1 MPKLLDREKG
11 KILGINAF
19 DLFVILLVLFLSFSL
34 ISRVIRPGEQVKEYS
49 GLNIQNAALEFT
61 RLNNLGFVVYGQI
74 DGKWTINGSQFKGT
88 VLLVDALETR
98 LMGRIN
104 GRSVT
109 IGGPNAYLEDLAAK
123 TIVFRTESPSLIRV
137 NVKKPIMAGDLQELV
152 ENLRNISTSVAG
164 RYGVKTLKIQVYTL
178 VFDIPGFKATA
189 MRYLEIRSKL
199 PEYIPYPVQK
209 IYVVDDYIGFS
220 LYPTGLAIR
229 DIDLLKLDQIL
240 NELGLNYSRVM
251 ADQIELYIGTQES
264 LVGVGVYGEILSN
277 ARPLSDI
284 IDTTKLTFIPKP

>member
-19 DLFVILLVLFLSFSL
+19 DLFVILLILFLSFSL

-61 RLNNLGFVVYGQI
+61 RLNNLGFVVYGEI
-74 DGKWTINGSQFKGT
+74 DGKWTINSSQFKGT
-88 VLLVDALETR
+88 ILLVDALETR
-98 LMGRIN
+98 LIGSLN

-123 TIVFRTESPSLIRV
+123 TIVFRTETPSLIRV
-137 NVKKPIMAGDLQELV
+137 NVKKPIIAGDLQELI
-152 ENLRNISTSVAG
+152 EDLRNISTNVAG
-164 RYGVKTLKIQVYTL
+164 KYGVKTIKVQAYTL

-189 MRYLEIRSKL
+189 MRYLEIRNKL
-199 PEYIPYPVQK
+199 SENIPYPVQK
-209 IYVVDDYIGFS
+209 IYVVDDYISFS
-220 LYPTGLAIR
+220 LYPTSLALR

-251 ADQIELYIGTQES
+251 ADQIEIYIGTQES
-264 LVGVGVYGEILSN
+264 LVGVGVYGEILAN
-277 ARPLSDI
+277 ARPLSDV